1 MYCRKCGT
9 QFDGNFCP
17 NCGEPAKTV
26 QETDKSFFT
35 VPEQPKT
42 DSIATKMP
50 FYSRTWF
57 IILVTFCCC
66 FPLGIFLMWKYK
78 KFNKPTRI
86 VITLLFIIMTG
97 IVMVS
102 PRNPQQDL
110 EIQDVSSDIENK
122 DQHLIVFDAAQF
134 YTEENG
140 EYRPFHE
147 SEVIELIGEPE
158 SIEEWDYTSPTGL
171 IYPIRAL
178 TYEDGEYV
186 YEFNNDYLLRIQIF
200 KPFEYEERDSFIEMF
215 NLPRYSDTT
224 IDDNGLNY
232 HARRCGVYDLWLMD
246 ITDTTVGTTYITY
259 FSGVFD

>member
-35 VPEQPKT
+35 VPEQPKINST
-42 DSIATKMP
+42 VTKMP

-86 VITLLFIIMTG
+86 VITLLFIVMTG
-97 IVMVS
+97 I
-102 PRNPQQDL
+102 
-110 EIQDVSSDIENK
+110 VSSDIENK

-147 SEVIELIGEPE
+147 SEVIE
-158 SIEEWDYTSPTGL
+158 
-171 IYPIRAL
+171 IR
-178 TYEDGEYV
+178 
-186 YEFNNDYLLRIQIF
+186 
-200 KPFEYEERDSFIEMF
+200 
-215 NLPRYSDTT
+215 LPQS
-224 IDDNGLNY
+224 
-232 HARRCGVYDLWLMD
+232 HWL
-246 ITDTTVGTTYITY
+246 
-259 FSGVFD
+259 